1 MANIT
6 EGTIRRALKEV
17 QRTRKQRQLVDG
29 EGHGTGRLALI
40 LKPMPT
46 RVTATWMVQQWR
58 DGRRIKTTLGSYPA
72 MPLSEASEVF
82 DRDYAPLIL
91 DGRSV
96 KVARDTRPGTVSDL
110 FEGYV
115 AHLQGDNKPSW
126 SDVEQQLNKA
136 ADVMG
141 AMYWPAR

>member
-58 DGRRIKTTLGSYPA
+58 DGRRIKTTL
-72 MPLSEASEVF
+72 V
-82 DRDYAPLIL
+82 
-91 DGRSV
+91 
-96 KVARDTRPGTVSDL
+96 PGIIA
-110 FEGYV
+110 G
-115 AHLQGDNKPSW
+115 
-126 SDVEQQLNKA
+126 
-136 ADVMG
+136 
-141 AMYWPAR
+141 